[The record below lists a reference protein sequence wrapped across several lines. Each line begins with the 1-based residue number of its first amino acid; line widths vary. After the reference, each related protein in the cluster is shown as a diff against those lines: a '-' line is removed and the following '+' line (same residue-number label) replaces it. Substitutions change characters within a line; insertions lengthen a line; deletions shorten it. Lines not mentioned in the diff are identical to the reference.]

1 MKYIRNSVKL
11 ISSDDLSMYQNCIDW
26 YFYILDY
33 GHTNKYNDY
42 IIFLDLNEYYMN
54 EIKKRME
61 EVKEITITTNPDE
74 FKIIDQ
80 IFLEMQDTLNHLKDQ
95 DRIRF
100 DIGEM
105 MKWIQEANPNFNT
118 TMYEKL
124 MNSIETYRTKFTMVQ
139 SKLISIHNEMKNLL
153 TLFPSRF
160 FLVTIGNN
168 ELPELKIVTST
179 RTNNVFQSGND
190 DEVNLFKSDTTK

>member
-1 MKYIRNSVKL
+1 MTSLQQEVHHDLPRNLTTPATIQIEVGGLIFEVLQNNIGEFSSTIGDHTIENEDFSHFITIQNETLENMKYIRNSIRL
-11 ISSDDLSMYQNCIDW
+11 ISSDDLSMYKNCIDW

-80 IFLEMQDTLNHLKDQ
+80 IFLDMQDTLNHLKDQ

-105 MKWIQEANPNFNT
+105 MKWIHEFVENYFSP
-118 TMYEKL
+118 Y
-124 MNSIETYRTKFTMVQ
+124 
-139 SKLISIHNEMKNLL
+139 
-153 TLFPSRF
+153 
-160 FLVTIGNN
+160 
-168 ELPELKIVTST
+168 
-179 RTNNVFQSGND
+179 
-190 DEVNLFKSDTTK
+190 